1 MRSIKLRWAPAAIA
15 ASVAVLF
22 PAAASAGLH
31 ASRHAERHAAG
42 TAGCHVQIN
51 VAPRFIQAGEATVV
65 FGELTCPTQPPAGQT
80 VTVYGQPVGGPPASA
95 LGTTTTDEHGNY
107 SFTTPALQSNS
118 RLYAIV
124 YGVQSGRRSVKV
136 SPKVTMTTAPP
147 DGSQLF
153 TGGGPFIRSHLRRHG
168 LSNRVVFAGSVSP
181 SDQGATVALQRESS
195 VGNEEWHRIGKLSTV
210 GQGGTYSIA
219 HTFAVPGEANIRVV
233 IRSHRLYAPAAS
245 ESVSYEI
252 SQAQN
257 PALTIES
264 SADPIS
270 YGQPVTVSGTIEAPP
285 SSALTLLARN
295 RLQHDFVPVATT
307 RSTAATTGTGSV
319 YSFPVQTPTQ
329 STFYEV
335 TGAGKSSSR
344 LFEGVR
350 YGVTASASASN
361 VAAGQP
367 VTFSGTVTPSHAGEP
382 THEGHPVYLQALG
395 GAGVGYHT
403 VEVAKVK
410 ADGTFTIA
418 HAFYTAG
425 MRQLRVKVPGDPEN
439 QGAAT
444 LAVPLEVTPAPA
456 ATLTPEAPGNS
467 TQPAEGHL

>member
-1 MRSIKLRWAPAAIA
+1 MRSIKLTSALAAIA

-31 ASRHAERHAAG
+31 ASRHAGRHAAG
-42 TAGCHVQIN
+42 TGGCHVQIN
-51 VAPRFIQAGEATVV
+51 VAPRFIQAGESTVA

-80 VTVYGQPVGGPPASA
+80 VTVYGQSVGGPPASA

-107 SFTTPALQSNS
+107 AFTTPALQSNS
-118 RLYAIV
+118 QLYAIV
-124 YGVQSGRRSVKV
+124 YGVQSGHRGVKV
-136 SPKVTMTTAPP
+136 SPKVTMTGPP

-153 TGGGPFIRSHLRRHG
+153 TGGGPFIRSHLRRQG
-168 LSNRVVFAGSVSP
+168 LSNKVVFSGSVSP
-181 SDQGATVALQRESS
+181 SDQGATVALQRENS

-233 IRSHRLYAPAAS
+233 IRSHKLYAPAAS
-245 ESVSYEI
+245 ESLSYEI

-270 YGQPVTVSGTIEAPP
+270 YGQPVTISGKIE
-285 SSALTLLARN
+285 SATATTLTLLTRT
-295 RLQHDFVPVATT
+295 RLQHDFVPVAT
-307 RSTAATTGTGSV
+307 STSGAGGA

-329 STFYEV
+329 STFYKV

-350 YGVTASASASN
+350 YGVTASASASS

-367 VTFSGTVTPSHAGEP
+367 VTFSGTVTPA
-382 THEGHPVYLQALG
+382 HEGHPVYLQALSG
-395 GAGVGYHT
+395 SGVNYHT
-403 VEVAKVK
+403 VEVATV
-410 ADGTFTIA
+410 AHDGTFAIA
-418 HAFYTAG
+418 HTFYAPG
-425 MRQLRVKVPGDPEN
+425 ARKLRVKIPGDPEN

-456 ATLTPEAPGNS
+456 AALTPEAPGNS

>member
-1 MRSIKLRWAPAAIA
+1 MRSIKLTWALAAIA

-22 PAAASAGLH
+22 PAAASAGHH
-31 ASRHAERHAAG
+31 AARHAGRNAAG
-42 TAGCHVQIN
+42 TGGCRVQIN
-51 VAPRFIQAGEATVV
+51 VAPRFIQAGESTVV

-80 VTVYGQPVGGPPASA
+80 VTVYGQSVGGPPASA

-107 SFTTPALQSNS
+107 AFTTPALQSNGQ
-118 RLYAIV
+118 LYAIV
-124 YGVQSGRRSVKV
+124 YGVQSGHRGVKV
-136 SPKVTMTTAPP
+136 SPKVTMTGPP

-153 TGGGPFIRSHLRRHG
+153 TGGGPFIRSHLRRQG
-168 LSNRVVFAGSVSP
+168 LSNKVVFSGSVSP

-233 IRSHRLYAPAAS
+233 IRSHKLYAPAAS
-245 ESVSYEI
+245 ESLSYEI

-270 YGQPVTVSGTIEAPP
+270 YGQPVTVSGKIE
-285 SSALTLLARN
+285 SATATTLTLLART
-295 RLQHDFVPVATT
+295 RLQHDFVPVAT
-307 RSTAATTGTGSV
+307 STSGAGGA

-329 STFYEV
+329 STFYKV

-350 YGVTASASASN
+350 YGVTASASASS
-361 VAAGQP
+361 VAAGRP
-367 VTFSGTVTPSHAGEP
+367 VTFSGTVTPA
-382 THEGHPVYLQALG
+382 HEGHPVYLQALSG
-395 GAGVGYHT
+395 SGVNYHT
-403 VEVAKVK
+403 VEVATV
-410 ADGTFTIA
+410 AHDGTFAIA
-418 HAFYTAG
+418 HTFYAPG
-425 MRQLRVKVPGDPEN
+425 ARKLRVKIPGDPEN

-456 ATLTPEAPGNS
+456 GALTPEAPGNS